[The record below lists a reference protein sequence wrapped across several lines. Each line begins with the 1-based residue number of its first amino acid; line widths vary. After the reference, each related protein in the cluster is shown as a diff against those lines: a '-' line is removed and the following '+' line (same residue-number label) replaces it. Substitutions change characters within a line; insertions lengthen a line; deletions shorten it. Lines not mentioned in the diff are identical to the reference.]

1 MATNFLTTDAI
12 DSYYR
17 GMKEPVNA
25 EITQAGNDYQA
36 ALQRLQQMK
45 EQQDAENYRSYVRQQ
60 TEIPGLMRASGNN
73 GGMVDSAVAS
83 LANAYN
89 QARAKRSLEYEANRA
104 NQDLDY
110 NNRLAE
116 LRAKLMQYDQLANAD
131 KANLLAQQE
140 AAAAAARAYRSGSS
154 GGRSSGY
161 GGEDISDEWAKRDTS
176 GYDTKLENP
185 TASGSTSKPL
195 TSYSGGSVV
204 NSSSTSRLRNEP
216 MTYDYGT
223 TTSSSKKSSGGGSSS
238 GLTMTSKKLPSVK
251 A

>member
-1 MATNFLTTDAI
+1 MPNFLSESAI
-12 DSYYR
+12 DSYYK

-89 QARAKRSLEYEANRA
+89 QARAKRSLEYEGNRA

-110 NNRLAE
+110 NNGLAE
-116 LRAKLMQYDQLANAD
+116 LRAKLAQYDQLAAAD

-140 AAAAAARAYRSGSS
+140 AEAAAAAARAYRGGSRS
-154 GGRSSGY
+154 GGSRNGY
-161 GGEDISDEWAKRDTS
+161 GEDVTDEWASRNTDPVIPTQNTIPQKPSGAITVDT
-176 GYDTKLENP
+176 
-185 TASGSTSKPL
+185 
-195 TSYSGGSVV
+195 GGGAGT
-204 NSSSTSRLRNEP
+204 NNNTSRLRNEP
-216 MTYDYGT
+216 SLYDKGT
-223 TTSSSKKSSGGGSSS
+223 TTTSGGTKSTGSN
-238 GLTMTSKKLPSVK
+238 TSTKRLPSLRD
-251 A
+251 

>member
-1 MATNFLTTDAI
+1 MPNFLSNEAI
-12 DSYYR
+12 DSYYK

-25 EITQAGNDYQA
+25 EITQAGNDYKA
-36 ALQRLQQMK
+36 ALERLQQMK

-89 QARAKRSLEYEANRA
+89 QARAKRSLEYEGNRA

-116 LRAKLMQYDQLANAD
+116 LRAKLAQYDQLAAAD

-140 AAAAAARAYRSGSS
+140 AEAAAAAARSYRGGSRSGGS
-154 GGRSSGY
+154 GNGY
-161 GGEDISDEWAKRDTS
+161 GEDVTDEWAMRNTEPVVKKEKEIPSR
-176 GYDTKLENP
+176 P
-185 TASGSTSKPL
+185 SGSIVRDI
-195 TSYSGGSVV
+195 GGSSVV
-204 NSSSTSRLRNEP
+204 NSNTNNAKRLP
-216 MTYDYGT
+216 MLKD
-223 TTSSSKKSSGGGSSS
+223 
-238 GLTMTSKKLPSVK
+238 
-251 A
+251 

>member
-1 MATNFLTTDAI
+1 MPNFLSESAI
-12 DSYYR
+12 DSYYK

-25 EITQAGNDYQA
+25 EITQAGNDYKA
-36 ALQRLQQMK
+36 ALERLQQMK

-89 QARAKRSLEYEANRA
+89 QARAKRSMEYEGNRA

-116 LRAKLMQYDQLANAD
+116 LRAKLAQYDQLAAAD

-140 AAAAAARAYRSGSS
+140 AEAAAAAARSYRGRSGGS
-154 GGRSSGY
+154 GNGY
-161 GGEDISDEWAKRDTS
+161 GEDVTDEWAMRNTDPVISTQNTIPQKPS
-176 GYDTKLENP
+176 GAITTDI
-185 TASGSTSKPL
+185 
-195 TSYSGGSVV
+195 GGGAGT
-204 NSSSTSRLRNEP
+204 NNNTSRLRNEP
-216 MTYDYGT
+216 SLYDKGT
-223 TTSSSKKSSGGGSSS
+223 TTSSGGTTTSRSS
-238 GLTMTSKKLPSVK
+238 TSTKRLPSLRD
-251 A
+251 

>member
-1 MATNFLTTDAI
+1 MPNFLTESAI
-12 DSYYR
+12 DSYYK

-89 QARAKRSLEYEANRA
+89 QARAKRSMEYEGNRA

-116 LRAKLMQYDQLANAD
+116 LRAKLAQYDQLAAAD

-140 AAAAAARAYRSGSS
+140 AEAAAAAARARASS
-154 GGRSSGY
+154 SRSSGKSTDS
-161 GGEDISDEWAKRDTS
+161 GGTDVTDEWAMRNTEPVVKKEKVIPNR
-176 GYDTKLENP
+176 P
-185 TASGSTSKPL
+185 SGSIVRDV
-195 TSYSGGSVV
+195 GGSSVV
-204 NSSSTSRLRNEP
+204 NSNTNNAKRLP
-216 MTYDYGT
+216 MLKD
-223 TTSSSKKSSGGGSSS
+223 
-238 GLTMTSKKLPSVK
+238 
-251 A
+251 